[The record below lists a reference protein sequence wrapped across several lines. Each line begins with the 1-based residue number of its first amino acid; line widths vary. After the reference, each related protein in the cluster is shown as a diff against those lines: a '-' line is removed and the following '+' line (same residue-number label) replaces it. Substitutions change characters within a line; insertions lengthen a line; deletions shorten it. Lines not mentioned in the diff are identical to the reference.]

1 MALAFNGA
9 RPSGALAG
17 HADTGADIDIS
28 GLTKTYGDFT
38 ALRNVDL
45 SMRPGEFVAVLGSSG
60 SGKSTLLMALAG
72 FIQPDS
78 GSIRVRGREVLG
90 DPANR
95 RGFGVVFQNY
105 ALFPHMTVFENVSF
119 PLRLRKIAR
128 SEVARRT
135 EQVLETVKLGGY
147 GDRPIAA
154 LSGGQR
160 QRVALAR
167 AIVYEPQVLL
177 MDEPL
182 SALDKSLREEMQIEI
197 RELHEKLHITTL
209 YVTHDQRE
217 ALTMADRI
225 AVMSKGEIMQIDTP
239 ERIYREPSSEFV
251 ARFLGEAVVFSRGD
265 AGRAF
270 SNLPPAPAAN
280 LDLVMIRGEDFRL
293 EPAAREPCSQTT
305 ATVAAVVFQGDSWLA
320 RLTTAGGLPFDVR
333 IQRADSRRVASLTGG
348 AEVTLYVRH
357 EDIHFLRVDP

>member
-1 MALAFNGA
+1 MAFGFDAARSAGA
-9 RPSGALAG
+9 SARNSG
-17 HADTGADIDIS
+17 TGADIEIS
-28 GLTKTYGDFT
+28 SLTKTYGDFA

-45 SMRPGEFVAVLGSSG
+45 SMKPGEFVAVLGSSG

-72 FIQPDS
+72 FIRPDS
-78 GSIRVRGREVLG
+78 GSIRVRGKPVLG
-90 DPANR
+90 EPANA

-105 ALFPHMTVFENVSF
+105 ALFPHMSVFENVAF
-119 PLRLRKIAR
+119 PLRLRKRPKAEINER
-128 SEVARRT
+128 V
-135 EQVLETVKLGGY
+135 EQVLETVKLGHFGA
-147 GDRPIAA
+147 REISA

-167 AIVYEPQVLL
+167 AIIYEPQVLL

-239 ERIYREPSSEFV
+239 ERIYREPSNEFV
-251 ARFLGEAVVFSRGD
+251 ARFLGEAVVFARID
-265 AGRAF
+265 AEQIFR
-270 SNLPPAPAAN
+270 NLPQPVQPGR
-280 LDLVMIRGEDFRL
+280 DLVMVRGEDFQL
-293 EPAAREPCSQTT
+293 EPPLDERHCEISAITR
-305 ATVAAVVFQGDSWLA
+305 AVVFQGDSWLVK
-320 RLTTAGGLPFDVR
+320 LSTTEGLPFDAR
-333 IQRADSRRVASLTGG
+333 IQRADAQRVASLSAGDE
-348 AEVTLYVRH
+348 AVLYIRH
-357 EDIHFLRVDP
+357 SDVHFIREDA

>member
-1 MALAFNGA
+1 M
-9 RPSGALAG
+9 GALAG
-17 HADTGADIDIS
+17 RAETGADIEIS

-45 SMRPGEFVAVLGSSG
+45 TMRPGEFVAVLGSSG

-90 DPANR
+90 DPANM

-105 ALFPHMTVFENVSF
+105 ALFPHMSVFENVSF
-119 PLRLRKIAR
+119 PLRLRKVGKADI
-128 SEVARRT
+128 ARRT
-135 EQVLETVKLGGY
+135 EQALETVKLGGY
-147 GDRPIAA
+147 GDRAISA

-167 AIVYEPQVLL
+167 AIIYEPQVLL

-225 AVMSKGEIMQIDTP
+225 AVMSKGEIKQIGTP
-239 ERIYREPSSEFV
+239 ERIYRAPSSEFV
-251 ARFLGEAVVFSRGD
+251 ARFLGEAVVFGRGD
-265 AGRAF
+265 AERILSDLPA
-270 SNLPPAPAAN
+270 PPAGH
-280 LDLVMIRGEDFRL
+280 LDLVMVRGEDFRL
-293 EPAAREPCSQTT
+293 EPVAGEDCSRTE
-305 ATVAAVVFQGDSWLA
+305 ATVVAVVFQGDSWLVK
-320 RLTTAGGLPFDVR
+320 LTAPNGLPFDVR
-333 IQRADSRRVASLTGG
+333 IQRADAQHVAVLETG
-348 AEVTLYVRH
+348 AQVTLHVRKK
-357 EDIHFLRVDP
+357 DIHFLRAES

>member
-1 MALAFNGA
+1 MGA
-9 RPSGALAG
+9 PAG
-17 HADTGADIDIS
+17 RAETGADIEIS

-45 SMRPGEFVAVLGSSG
+45 TMRPGEFVAVLGSSG

-90 DPANR
+90 DPANM

-105 ALFPHMTVFENVSF
+105 ALFPHMSVFENVSF
-119 PLRLRKIAR
+119 PLRLRKVGRADI
-128 SEVARRT
+128 ARRT
-135 EQVLETVKLGGY
+135 EQALETVKLGGY
-147 GDRPIAA
+147 GDRAVSA

-167 AIVYEPQVLL
+167 AIIYEPQVLL

-225 AVMSKGEIMQIDTP
+225 AVMSKGEIKQIGTP
-239 ERIYREPSSEFV
+239 ERIYRAPSSEFV
-251 ARFLGEAVVFSRGD
+251 ARFLGEAVVFGRGD
-265 AGRAF
+265 AERIL
-270 SNLPPAPAAN
+270 SDLPAAPTGH

-293 EPAAREPCSQTT
+293 EPVAGEDCSRTS
-305 ATVAAVVFQGDSWLA
+305 ATVVAVVFQGDSWLVK
-320 RLTTAGGLPFDVR
+320 LTAPNGLPFDVR
-333 IQRADSRRVASLTGG
+333 IQRVDAQHVAALETS
-348 AEVTLYVRH
+348 AQVTLHVRKQ
-357 EDIHFLRVDP
+357 DIHFLRAES

>member
-1 MALAFNGA
+1 M
-9 RPSGALAG
+9 GALEG
-17 HADTGADIDIS
+17 RVETGADIEIS

-45 SMRPGEFVAVLGSSG
+45 TMRPGEFVAVLGSSG

-90 DPANR
+90 DPANM

-105 ALFPHMTVFENVSF
+105 ALFPHMSVFENVSF
-119 PLRLRKIAR
+119 PLRLRKVGKA
-128 SEVARRT
+128 EMVRRT
-135 EQVLETVKLGGY
+135 EQALETVKLGGY
-147 GDRPIAA
+147 GDRAISA

-167 AIVYEPQVLL
+167 AIIYEPQVLL

-225 AVMSKGEIMQIDTP
+225 AVMSKGEIKQIGTP
-239 ERIYREPSSEFV
+239 ERIYRAPSSEFV
-251 ARFLGEAVVFSRGD
+251 ARFLGEAVVFARGD
-265 AGRAF
+265 AERILSG
-270 SNLPPAPAAN
+270 LPAAPADH

-293 EPAAREPCSQTT
+293 EPVAGEDCCRTT
-305 ATVAAVVFQGDSWLA
+305 ATVVTVVFQGDSWLVK
-320 RLTTAGGLPFDVR
+320 LTAPNGRPFDVR
-333 IQRADSRRVASLTGG
+333 IQRADARHVAALASG
-348 AEVTLYVRH
+348 AQVTLHVRQK
-357 EDIHFLRVDP
+357 DIHFLRAEP